1 MINIESIK
9 TENGKIH
16 VSVSLTPF
24 CNRHFRNHISC
35 DTAALEQL
43 LKEKKVAHGKCI
55 KEAYLLNRREKT
67 CTGTWIFEKPQAPK
81 TNSQKKTSQNRR
93 SKKREKSLD
102 KTDKDVI
109 INNREKTSEE

>member
-1 MINIESIK
+1 MINIDSIK

-24 CNRHFRNHISC
+24 CNRRFKNHISC
-35 DTAALEQL
+35 DTAALEKL
-43 LKEKKVAHGKCI
+43 LKEKKVAHGKCV

-67 CTGTWIFEKPQAPK
+67 CSGTWIFEKPQSPK
-81 TNSQKKTSQNRR
+81 SNNQKKASQSRR

-102 KTDKDVI
+102 KTPQDVI
-109 INNREKTSEE
+109 IDSREKTSEE